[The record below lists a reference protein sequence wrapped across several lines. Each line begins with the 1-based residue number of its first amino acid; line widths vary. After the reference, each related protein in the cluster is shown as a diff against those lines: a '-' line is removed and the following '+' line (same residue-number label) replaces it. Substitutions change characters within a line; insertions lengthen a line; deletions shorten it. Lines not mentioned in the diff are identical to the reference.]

1 VTQGDPVTVTA
12 NITNTGDLEG
22 TQTVDFRLDTDGSE
36 TLEES
41 ETLANE
47 TVTLAGDENQS
58 VEFEVP
64 TDGLEPGTYLHG
76 VVTENDTQTAQLDVT
91 EAPLPANFS
100 VSDLDAPSTVTQGEN
115 VTVTA
120 NVTNTGGLEG
130 TQDVTFRLDANGDG
144 TLEAGETLASET
156 VTLTSGE
163 TTSIEFEASTDG
175 LATGTYLHGVVT
187 ANDSQTAQLSVAEPT
202 PANFSVTTL
211 SAPTSAVQGET
222 VTVTVGIT
230 NVGDQPGSQT
240 VDLRVD
246 DNQDDVLDADE
257 TVANRTIAL
266 GPRDSVEDTIEVSTD
281 GFATGTFTYGLVTD
295 NDTRTEEFTVV
306 PSSTPANFSVSDL
319 SAPESVT
326 QGETVMVTANITN
339 VGGQEGTQTV
349 DFRLDD
355 GSGTLAEDETL
366 ENQSVTLA
374 SGESQPVEF
383 EVSSGGLELGTYRHG
398 VVTDNDTQTARIE
411 ITEPTP
417 TSTPEPSLGS
427 DDDDDPPQFSSELT
441 EQESGAVLEFSDAT
455 ANRRYTV
462 NLGDSIQSN
471 NVIVSGTEMFFERS
485 VNDGTIEF
493 TADGSMPDGAQELAG
508 ALVYIS
514 VETEDVSD
522 EDLVEVEMEFTVP
535 TSVLNEEG
543 ISPDNFQLYRFE
555 DGQWVVYETS
565 HQGDGEFVADEIP
578 GFSMFAI
585 GPAGAAEATSEQT
598 PTATPTPEP
607 TDTPTPEPTDTP
619 TPEPTETSTPE
630 PTETEV
636 TEPTTTAT
644 VEQTT
649 TSTQFPGFTPA
660 VALIAMLIA
669 SLIVARFSRR

>member
-1 VTQGDPVTVTA
+1 
-12 NITNTGDLEG
+12 
-22 TQTVDFRLDTDGSE
+22 
-36 TLEES
+36 
-41 ETLANE
+41 
-47 TVTLAGDENQS
+47 
-58 VEFEVP
+58 
-64 TDGLEPGTYLHG
+64 
-76 VVTENDTQTAQLDVT
+76 
-91 EAPLPANFS
+91 
-100 VSDLDAPSTVTQGEN
+100 
-115 VTVTA
+115 
-120 NVTNTGGLEG
+120 
-130 TQDVTFRLDANGDG
+130 
-144 TLEAGETLASET
+144 
-156 VTLTSGE
+156 
-163 TTSIEFEASTDG
+163 
-175 LATGTYLHGVVT
+175 
-187 ANDSQTAQLSVAEPT
+187 
-202 PANFSVTTL
+202 
-211 SAPTSAVQGET
+211 
-222 VTVTVGIT
+222 
-230 NVGDQPGSQT
+230 
-240 VDLRVD
+240 
-246 DNQDDVLDADE
+246 
-257 TVANRTIAL
+257 
-266 GPRDSVEDTIEVSTD
+266 
-281 GFATGTFTYGLVTD
+281 
-295 NDTRTEEFTVV
+295 
-306 PSSTPANFSVSDL
+306 
-319 SAPESVT
+319 
-326 QGETVMVTANITN
+326 
-339 VGGQEGTQTV
+339 
-349 DFRLDD
+349 
-355 GSGTLAEDETL
+355 
-366 ENQSVTLA
+366 
-374 SGESQPVEF
+374 
-383 EVSSGGLELGTYRHG
+383 
-398 VVTDNDTQTARIE
+398 VTDNDTQTAQIE
-411 ITEPTP
+411 ITDPTP
-417 TSTPEPSLGS
+417 TPTPEPSLGS